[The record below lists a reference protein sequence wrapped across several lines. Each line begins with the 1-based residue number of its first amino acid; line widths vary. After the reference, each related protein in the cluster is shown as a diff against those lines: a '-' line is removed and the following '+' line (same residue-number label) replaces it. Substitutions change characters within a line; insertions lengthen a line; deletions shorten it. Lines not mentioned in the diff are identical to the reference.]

1 MKERLKATGRS
12 ARKHKYRGPNSR
24 PACSQ
29 INPLSLRLILVCI
42 AALALYGAALNNSSA
57 QKTTGKASD
66 EATQARA
73 VNLQQWGAVTL
84 FHGLPSDRV
93 RAIAQTPD
101 GAMWF
106 GTDGGLAKY
115 DGRRTQVMASAEGLK
130 GERVLAL
137 RVDSDGALWVGTDEG
152 AGYLSAGAEF
162 RFIKETEGKS
172 ITAIIAPGRG
182 RTVLASDEGLLFD
195 CRKAP
200 DGSLS
205 VRAFPDE
212 PLQAADETRRSLL
225 QLTSLATFGETVL
238 AGTHTRGLLAI
249 DGDGVR
255 AIEGRPGA
263 FFVEA
268 LEQDASG
275 NLWMGA
281 RAQGDESGLYHSST
295 NALRLVKVGEGT
307 GTVTALGADN
317 DGGVWVG
324 TDGRGV
330 RHYISEEVRERF
342 TFESTSGGLRSNSIY
357 AIFVDR
363 ERVVWF
369 GTDKGVCRYDPR
381 ALRVEMISTE
391 KESNFVRTLYTA
403 SDGKLMAGTNR
414 GLFIRTSAETSWQPV
429 DRFSR
434 STVYTIAEDKDGRLL
449 VGTSGGLYASD
460 VRARDVVSET
470 QFTAI
475 EGEAIEG
482 SSTDSVRVIKQFRGE
497 SYAASFGRGV
507 ERVDAQ
513 GRTLL
518 WPTANERQNSREV
531 VSLFAEGDAALWIG
545 TAGGE
550 VLRFDGQNVRPVPAL
565 EFLKGSAV
573 WDVQRGGDNFYWI
586 ASARGLYI
594 FRRGELVNVALG
606 VDVRRVVVMPDAGGA
621 QVAWCAT
628 SGSGLLKV
636 LITDS
641 FGPVIS
647 RLDVEQGLPSQS
659 AFALLLSKDAN
670 GPESLLAGTSRGLAR
685 YEAGLTSPGFAITR
699 LISQRVHQP
708 EELREGLRL
717 EYPQN
722 SLVLDVQAVSS
733 RTFPEQFQYA
743 FLLYDGANRLVKQK
757 LSRESQF
764 TMEGL
769 KPGRYRVEARAY
781 NADLIASDPLRFEF
795 AVAAAPFPWT
805 TTALAV
811 LLALALVALSWGYF
825 QNRRM
830 ARTSRELLEANR
842 NLADAR
848 LQVANQA
855 ERERRRIAR
864 DLHDQTLADLR
875 NLILLT
881 DQLPAREAENGHQ
894 KLDPGTFRS
903 EIEAISTEI
912 RRICEDLSPS
922 VLENV
927 GLSAALEWALSNSV
941 AHAPAECRF
950 EYEVKCTED
959 LEERVALAPGER
971 MQIYRIAQEAINN
984 ICHHSKARHVRLEV
998 SVPDDD
1004 CLLLKLEDDGR
1015 DFNPKEARRKGG
1027 GRGISNILARASLIE
1042 AEVDWAKRRHG
1053 GTVFTLRKSCQPK
1066 SAENPA

>member
-1 MKERLKATGRS
+1 
-12 ARKHKYRGPNSR
+12 
-24 PACSQ
+24 
-29 INPLSLRLILVCI
+29 
-42 AALALYGAALNNSSA
+42 
-57 QKTTGKASD
+57 
-66 EATQARA
+66 
-73 VNLQQWGAVTL
+73 
-84 FHGLPSDRV
+84 
-93 RAIAQTPD
+93 
-101 GAMWF
+101 
-106 GTDGGLAKY
+106 
-115 DGRRTQVMASAEGLK
+115 
-130 GERVLAL
+130 
-137 RVDSDGALWVGTDEG
+137 
-152 AGYLSAGAEF
+152 
-162 RFIKETEGKS
+162 
-172 ITAIIAPGRG
+172 
-182 RTVLASDEGLLFD
+182 
-195 CRKAP
+195 
-200 DGSLS
+200 
-205 VRAFPDE
+205 
-212 PLQAADETRRSLL
+212 
-225 QLTSLATFGETVL
+225 
-238 AGTHTRGLLAI
+238 
-249 DGDGVR
+249 
-255 AIEGRPGA
+255 
-263 FFVEA
+263 
-268 LEQDASG
+268 
-275 NLWMGA
+275 MGA
-281 RAQGDESGLYHSST
+281 RARPEEGGFYHASAD
-295 NALRLVKVGEGT
+295 ALRPVKVGDVS
-307 GTVTALGADN
+307 GTVTALGADGE
-317 DGGVWVG
+317 GGVWIG
-324 TDGRGV
+324 TDGGGV
-330 RHYISEEVRERF
+330 RHFVNAEERERF

-381 ALRVEMISTE
+381 ALRVETISTE
-391 KESNFVRTLYTA
+391 KESNFIRTLYRA
-403 SDGKLMAGTNR
+403 SDGRLMMGTNR
-414 GLFIRTSAETSWQPV
+414 GLFIRADGESEWVSI

-434 STVYTIAEDKDGRLL
+434 STVYAIAEERDGRLL
-449 VGTSGGLYASD
+449 VGTSGGLYASE
-460 VRARDVVSET
+460 VRGREVAGDT
-470 QFTAI
+470 QFTPV
-475 EGEAIEG
+475 EGAAIEG
-482 SSTDSVRVIKQFRGE
+482 SSTDSVRVIRQFRGA

-507 ERVDAQ
+507 ERIDAQ

-518 WPTANERQNSREV
+518 WPIGNERQNSREV
-531 VSLFAEGDAALWIG
+531 VSLFAETDAALWIG

-550 VLRFDGQNVRPVPAL
+550 VLRFDGQNVTPVPGL
-565 EFLKGSAV
+565 DELKGSAV
-573 WDVQRGGDNFYWI
+573 WDVQRGADNFYWI

-594 FRRGELVNVALG
+594 FRGGELIKVTSG
-606 VDVRRVVVMPDAGGA
+606 VDVRRVVVMPDEGGA
-621 QVAWCAT
+621 QAAWCAT

-636 LITDS
+636 LITER

-647 RLDVEQGLPSQS
+647 RLDIEQGLPSQS
-659 AFALLLSKDAN
+659 AFALLLSKEKG

-685 YEAGLTSPGFAITR
+685 YEAGLTAPGFAITR
-699 LISQRVHQP
+699 LISRRVHQP

-743 FLLYDGANRLVKQK
+743 FLLFDGAGRLVKQK

-795 AVAAAPFPWT
+795 TVAAAPFPWT

-881 DQLPAREAENGHQ
+881 DQLPAREADNGHQ
-894 KLDPGTFRS
+894 KLEPATFRS

-959 LEERVALAPGER
+959 LEERVRLAPGER

-984 ICHHSKARHVRLEV
+984 ICHHSKAKHVQLEV
-998 SVPDDD
+998 SVLEDS
-1004 CLLLKLEDDGR
+1004 CLLLRLEDDGR

-1053 GTVFTLRKSCQPK
+1053 GTIFTLRKACETNG
-1066 SAENPA
+1066 AENPT